1 MLVAFF
7 LFVIMDTSAKWLVLA
22 GLPALQVAFMRFLV
36 HLIWVVLI
44 YAPREGAQLL
54 QTRVRGIQLLRG
66 ALLTGATL
74 LNFTALKYLPLP
86 VTISIFFA
94 GPMLVC
100 LLSIPI
106 LGEKVGPKRFAA
118 VAAGFAGVLVIL
130 QPWSERFDWHVIY
143 SLGSMS
149 CASLYFVLSRLIRGE
164 NGNGTTQFY
173 AAIPGTLI
181 LAPLAISQWVWPEN
195 WLSWFLLVLL
205 GSLGVF
211 GHSLVTKA
219 HEFAEASVLAPT
231 VYSQILFVTVMSYL
245 IFDMPPSFNTLIG
258 AAIIIIS
265 GMYIWQRERR
275 LAANTNTR

>member
-1 MLVAFF
+1 
-7 LFVIMDTSAKWLVLA
+7 
-22 GLPALQVAFMRFLV
+22 LPALQVAFMRFLV

-118 VAAGFAGVLVIL
+118 VAAGFAGVLV
-130 QPWSERFDWHVIY
+130 
-143 SLGSMS
+143 
-149 CASLYFVLSRLIRGE
+149 
-164 NGNGTTQFY
+164 
-173 AAIPGTLI
+173 
-181 LAPLAISQWVWPEN
+181 
-195 WLSWFLLVLL
+195 WLDELRLLVLRAL
-205 GSLGVF
+205 PSDSRRKRQWHHTILCSNSRHFDPGATRYQSMGVARKLAE
-211 GHSLVTKA
+211 LVSARIT
-219 HEFAEASVLAPT
+219 
-231 VYSQILFVTVMSYL
+231 
-245 IFDMPPSFNTLIG
+245 G
-258 AAIIIIS
+258 
-265 GMYIWQRERR
+265 
-275 LAANTNTR
+275 